1 MTPRKRYSVL
11 CMNDQIRDA
20 LNNPGNQIPEIEKT
34 ILRLLYV
41 EDKTLD
47 EIAAQ
52 LALRRERVRQLKQKA
67 LRRLE
72 LIKPLTKRLYSL
84 HTKAVASMSKE
95 TL

>member
-1 MTPRKRYSVL
+1 
-11 CMNDQIRDA
+11 MNDQIRDA
-20 LNNPGNQIPEIEKT
+20 LNNPGKQIPEIEKT

-72 LIKPLTKRLYSL
+72 LIKP
-84 HTKAVASMSKE
+84 
-95 TL
+95 

>member
-1 MTPRKRYSVL
+1 
-11 CMNDQIRDA
+11 MNDNIRNV
-20 LNNPGNQIPEIEKT
+20 LSNPDVNFPEIEKT

-41 EDKTLD
+41 EGRTLE

-72 LIKPLTKRLYSL
+72 LIKL
-84 HTKAVASMSKE
+84 
-95 TL
+95 